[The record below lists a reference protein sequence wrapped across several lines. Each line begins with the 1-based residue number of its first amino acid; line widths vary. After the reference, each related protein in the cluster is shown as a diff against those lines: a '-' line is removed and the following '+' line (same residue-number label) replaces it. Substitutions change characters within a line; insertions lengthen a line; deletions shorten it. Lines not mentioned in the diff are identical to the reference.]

1 MAETKDKIVSLEVLK
16 DVRDTLKAEIDDKIP
31 KEEGKGLSTNDFT
44 DEYKNKV
51 DSALDNYVESDPTV
65 PAWAKEAKKPTYT
78 PEEVGAEASGTV
90 SAHNI
95 AEDAHEDIRGLIA
108 DLNDGKVNVA
118 DVIDNLVTSATN
130 KPLSAAQGVA
140 LKALIDG
147 LSSGKLDSSALASA
161 IDEALA
167 QAKASGE
174 FKGEDGAPGT
184 SVTIVSVS
192 ESSEDGGEN
201 TVTFSDGSKITIK
214 NGSTGQDGVIGKDGE
229 DGVSPTHSWDGT
241 VLTITSASG
250 TSSADLKGADG
261 QPGADGKDGKDGA
274 DGAQGSRGAGIYNI
288 TTAPTSYTT
297 TTGGFSPSYRIAL
310 STVLSQGKSTEII
323 AGDSLRYSYYIYPVG
338 YVDGNYVYLGARV
351 SIRGANGADGDTKFT
366 YGTEDLEAGVSSLAT
381 GTLYFVYE

>member
-16 DVRDTLKAEIDDKIP
+16 DTRDSLKTEIDGKVA

-51 DSALDNYVESDPTV
+51 DSALDDYVESDPTV

-118 DVIDNLVTSATN
+118 DIIDNLVTSATN

-161 IDEALA
+161 IEEALA

-174 FKGEDGAPGT
+174 FKGEDGTPGAPGT

-201 TVTFSDGSKITIK
+201 TVVFSDGSKITIK
-214 NGSTGQDGVIGKDGE
+214 NGSTGQDGVIGKDGKDGEDGE
-229 DGVSPTHSWDGT
+229 DGVSVTHSWDGT

-261 QPGADGKDGKDGA
+261 QPGVDGKDGKDGVSPTHSW
-274 DGAQGSRGAGIYNI
+274 DG
-288 TTAPTSYTT
+288 
-297 TTGGFSPSYRIAL
+297 
-310 STVLSQGKSTEII
+310 TVLTVTSASGTSSADLKGRDGSNGVHLGTTEPDDNACVWINPDGIVTTQEDII
-323 AGDSLRYSYYIYPVG
+323 NKVLAAIPQWEG
-338 YVDGNYVYLGARV
+338 GNY
-351 SIRGANGADGDTKFT
+351 
-366 YGTEDLEAGVSSLAT
+366 
-381 GTLYFVYE
+381 

>member
-16 DVRDTLKAEIDDKIP
+16 DVRDALKAEIDDKIP

-90 SAHNI
+90 SSHNI

-147 LSSGKLDSSALASA
+147 LSSGKLDSSALAGA

-174 FKGEDGAPGT
+174 FKGEDGAPGA

-201 TVTFSDGSKITIK
+201 TVAFSDGSKITIK

>member
-16 DVRDTLKAEIDDKIP
+16 DTRDSLKTEIDGKVA

-51 DSALDNYVESDPTV
+51 DSALDDYVESDPTV

-90 SAHNI
+90 SVHNI

-201 TVTFSDGSKITIK
+201 TVAFSDGSKITIK

-338 YVDGNYVYLGARV
+338 YVDGNYVYLGTRV